1 MKEINI
7 RDLKENAVKM
17 ISDDWMLITAGDETG
32 YNTMTASWGGIGELW
47 GKDVVFVFIRPQ
59 RYTLEFIKKF
69 DEFTLSFFGGDY
81 KKELTFCG
89 RISGRN
95 VDKAKETGL
104 VPVFENGTTYFEQA
118 STVLVCKKLA
128 VTEMKPEDFI
138 DKSVDKNYTNG
149 DYHLIFTAEIV
160 KTLTK

>member
-59 RYTLEFIKKF
+59 RYTLEFINKCDNF
-69 DEFTLSFFGGDY
+69 SLSFFGGKY
-81 KKELTFCG
+81 KRELTFCG
-89 RISGRN
+89 RNSGRD
-95 VDKAKETGL
+95 VDKAKETGF
-104 VPVFENGTTYFEQA
+104 VPVFNEGTTYFEQA
-118 STVLVCKKLA
+118 STVLICKKLA
-128 VTEMKPEDFI
+128 VTQMKPEDFI
-138 DKSVDKNYTNG
+138 DKSVDKNYPGG

>member
-59 RYTLEFIKKF
+59 RYTLEFINKF

-89 RISGRN
+89 RKSGRN